1 MGDTRP
7 MGSCC
12 SAVPAAIAAS
22 NRVCQQCGVK
32 GSSVDVCT
40 VKALLIETA
49 LQRFRTANYR
59 FCAQPTCA
67 VVYFGADGSMFTTAD
82 VRVTVWQKQS
92 FGERV
97 VCYCF
102 GENEAEMRRELEARG
117 DSAAVQRIRDHIA
130 AGRCACEVRNP
141 KGACCLGDVT
151 AAVKR
156 VAAALQPTV

>member
-12 SAVPAAIAAS
+12 SGMPAETAAS
-22 NRVCQQCGVK
+22 DAICQWCGVK
-32 GSSVDVCT
+32 GSSVDVGT

-49 LQRFRTANYR
+49 LQRFRATNYR

-67 VVYFGADGSMFTTAD
+67 VVYFGLDGQTFTTAD
-82 VRVTVWQKQS
+82 VRVPVWQKQS

-102 GENEAEMRRELEARG
+102 GENEAEMRRELEERG

-156 VAAALQPTV
+156 VAAALQATV